1 MWEGG
6 YFDLPAIQ
14 RELAWAGDIGLN
26 CCRTFLPYLVWQ
38 ADAEGLVDRMDRF
51 LAACDAHGIRA
62 MFVLLDDSG
71 PRPPQFGPVEAPP
84 EGRLGLWSPSIPPE
98 VVANRWGWGGVKAYV
113 TDLLWQFGQDQR
125 ILAWDLYNRPGD
137 NGLGE
142 HTQPL
147 LAEVFEWARI
157 AEPLQPLTV
166 GLWTDQFPEIEE
178 TIRLGSD
185 VQSFH
190 HHGEAQSLRQ
200 RIAQLKAADR
210 PMLCTDWLARP
221 ACDLRTHLP
230 IFQQERVGCF
240 LWQLVNG
247 PTQTHLAPPGLAG
260 PEPAG
265 WYQDLLGHDG
275 QPYDP
280 AEVELLRDALGRNK
294 APG

>member
-6 YFDLPAIQ
+6 YFDFPAIQ
-14 RELAWAGDIGLN
+14 RELDWARGIGFN

-38 ADAEGLVDRMDRF
+38 VDAEGLVDRMDRF
-51 LAACDAHGIRA
+51 LAACDQRGIRT

-71 PRPPQFGPVEAPP
+71 PGLPQLGRAGELPA
-84 EGRLGLWSPSIPPE
+84 GRLGLWSPSVPPE
-98 VVANRWGWGGVKAYV
+98 GVVSRLAWGGVKAYV
-113 TDLLWQFGQDQR
+113 TDLLWQFGQDAR
-125 ILAWDLYNRPGD
+125 VLAWDLYNRPGD

-142 HTQPL
+142 QSQPL

-157 AEPLQPLTV
+157 AQPLQPLTV
-166 GLWTDQFPEIEE
+166 GLWTDRFSGIEE
-178 TIRLGSD
+178 TIRLGCY
-185 VQSFH
+185 VLSFH
-190 HHGEAQSLRQ
+190 HHGDAESLRQ
-200 RIAQLKAADR
+200 QIATLKAAGR
-210 PMLCTDWLARP
+210 PVICTDWLARP
-221 ACDLRTHLP
+221 ASTVPTHLP

-247 PTQTHLAPPGLAG
+247 PTQTHLAPQDQVR

-280 AEVELLRDALGRNK
+280 DEVDLLGKSMRQ
-294 APG
+294 